1 MAVDGRD
8 RAAVE
13 AALVLDRSERTSLT
27 VYMCWH
33 GGTGHDYPADVM
45 EAARRLRERHTVGSG
60 SDDDYT
66 SLTFRSSD
74 DDLADF
80 VLVAPYSDLAYA
92 TDADGAVLLEVSGD
106 GTSGSLRGRQDER
119 DGL

>member
-1 MAVDGRD
+1 M
-8 RAAVE
+8 E

-66 SLTFRSSD
+66 S
-74 DDLADF
+74 
-80 VLVAPYSDLAYA
+80 
-92 TDADGAVLLEVSGD
+92 
-106 GTSGSLRGRQDER
+106 GSLRGRQDER